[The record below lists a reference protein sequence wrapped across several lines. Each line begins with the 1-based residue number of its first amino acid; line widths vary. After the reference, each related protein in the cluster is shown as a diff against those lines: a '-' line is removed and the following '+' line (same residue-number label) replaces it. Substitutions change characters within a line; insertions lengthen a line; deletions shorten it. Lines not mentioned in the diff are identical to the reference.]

1 MDNLERDRQAN
12 QWAMLLH
19 FSLLAGFMIPYA
31 GLITPIV
38 IWQIKKEEF
47 PEINIH
53 GKIVVNWI
61 ISTLIYG
68 LGLVAIY
75 LVVIGFFSVLLRGA
89 DSFFLFAYSY
99 PIIILMSAV
108 FGILNVIFPIIG
120 GIKANNGVVWK
131 YPLTLRILQ

>member
-1 MDNLERDRQAN
+1 MDDLDRDKQAN
-12 QWAMLLH
+12 QWAMFLH
-19 FSLLAGFMIPYA
+19 FSLLAGFMVPYA
-31 GLITPIV
+31 GLIAPIV

-99 PIIILMSAV
+99 PIIILISVV

-120 GIKANNGVVWK
+120 RIKANNGVVWK
-131 YPLTLRILQ
+131 YPLSLRILQ